1 MAISIKYGQLSEH
14 PRQGALVVGFL
25 EISLAVEQREVEDV
39 GPVAAFDDSVIL
51 RVRMIIVDRPAPIYR
66 DRYLVYL

>member
-1 MAISIKYGQLSEH
+1 MAIPVKYGQLSED
-14 PRQGALVVGFL
+14 PRQGALVIGFL

-51 RVRMIIVDRPAPIYR
+51 RVRMVVVD
-66 DRYLVYL
+66 

>member
-39 GPVAAFDDSVIL
+39 GPVAAFDDSMIL
-51 RVRMIIVDRPAPIYR
+51 GMRMIVVD
-66 DRYLVYL
+66 

>member
-1 MAISIKYGQLSEH
+1 MAIPIKYGQLNEH

-39 GPVAAFDDSVIL
+39 GPVAAFDDSMIHGM
-51 RVRMIIVDRPAPIYR
+51 RMIVVD
-66 DRYLVYL
+66 

>member
-1 MAISIKYGQLSEH
+1 MAIPVKYGQLSEH

-51 RVRMIIVDRPAPIYR
+51 RVRMVIVDRPAPIYG
-66 DRYLVYL
+66 DRYLV

>member
-1 MAISIKYGQLSEH
+1 MAIPIKYGQLSEH

-39 GPVAAFDDSVIL
+39 GPVAAFDDSMIL
-51 RVRMIIVDRPAPIYR
+51 
-66 DRYLVYL
+66 